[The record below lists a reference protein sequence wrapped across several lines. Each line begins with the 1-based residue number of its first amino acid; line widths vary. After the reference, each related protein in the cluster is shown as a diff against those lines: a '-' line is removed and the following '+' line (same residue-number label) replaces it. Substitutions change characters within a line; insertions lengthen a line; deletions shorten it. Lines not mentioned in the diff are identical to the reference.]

1 MLPLLAIGG
10 VIGALMSIGKG
21 ASWVAD
27 QLAPAHDA
35 TATAD
40 KSAATPQTAQAAA
53 FETALAAQAAGQT
66 VPGAN
71 NAVQPPSAAPA
82 MSSLSGSIIQLTH
95 GTDYDVQA
103 RIQAG
108 IAAYGNVGERHG
120 AFGRAATSQ
129 DNGVD
134 TKPPMVDWD
143 SIAHKTSVIAGS

>member
-82 MSSLSGSIIQLTH
+82 TSSLPGSIIQLTH

-108 IAAYGNVGERHG
+108 IAAYGNVGESSVRVTSAG
-120 AFGRAATSQ
+120 AAVARPPAPRISRA
-129 DNGVD
+129 
-134 TKPPMVDWD
+134 
-143 SIAHKTSVIAGS
+143 SVSSRSAVRPAA